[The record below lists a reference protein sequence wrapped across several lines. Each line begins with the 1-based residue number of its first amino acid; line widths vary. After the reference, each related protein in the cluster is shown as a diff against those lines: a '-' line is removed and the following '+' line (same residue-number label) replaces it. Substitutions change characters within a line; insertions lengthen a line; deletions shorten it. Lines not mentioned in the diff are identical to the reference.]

1 MVREHLKTQEVK
13 MASLRELLG
22 DAYKENMTLEEIEA
36 VIADLDLIDR
46 STLGDV
52 VSKKVFDKTA
62 SELAALKKRLKE
74 LEQSSMTA
82 EEKLQ
87 AEMKQAE
94 ELQKK
99 YAKELAKLRAK
110 EIFVTSGLSEKDYN
124 PLLDVVVSEN
134 EEITVS
140 RAKAMVDV
148 INAQKQAVEKA
159 VKEELLKNTPK
170 PPAGKA
176 GNVDYTKEIEQAREK
191 GDMVALAALIRQQQ
205 IMNQNE

>member
-1 MVREHLKTQEVK
+1 

-22 DAYKENMTLEEIEA
+22 DSYKENMTLEEIET

-46 STLGDV
+46 SALGDV
-52 VSKKVFDKTA
+52 VSKKLFDKTA
-62 SELAALKKRLKE
+62 SELAAFKKKLKE

-110 EIFVTSGLSEKDYN
+110 EIFVTSGLNEKDYD

-170 PPAGKA
+170 PAAGKA

-205 IMNQNE
+205 MMNQNE